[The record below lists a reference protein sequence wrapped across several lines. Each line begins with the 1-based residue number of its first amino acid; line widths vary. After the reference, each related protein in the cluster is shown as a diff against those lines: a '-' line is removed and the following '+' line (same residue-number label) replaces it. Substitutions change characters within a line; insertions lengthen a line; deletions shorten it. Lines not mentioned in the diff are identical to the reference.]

1 MNKAAVALLLLT
13 LFGVLCIVFLSGC
26 VATGTE
32 LASPVNKTLDHAS
45 VSAQNVYATGSA
57 PKDFRVKSIITDI
70 GTAKKQV
77 AAVTVAYD
85 KEKAAHEKDRHQ
97 LVIIYWILAG
107 CGAILA
113 APMVMKILPLLA
125 L

>member
-1 MNKAAVALLLLT
+1 MDL
-13 LFGVLCIVFLSGC
+13 
-26 VATGTE
+26 
-32 LASPVNKTLDHAS
+32 
-45 VSAQNVYATGSA
+45 
-57 PKDFRVKSIITDI
+57 
-70 GTAKKQV
+70 GTAKHQV
-77 AAVTVAYD
+77 AAITVAYD
-85 KEKAAHEKDRHQ
+85 KEKAAHAAARHQ